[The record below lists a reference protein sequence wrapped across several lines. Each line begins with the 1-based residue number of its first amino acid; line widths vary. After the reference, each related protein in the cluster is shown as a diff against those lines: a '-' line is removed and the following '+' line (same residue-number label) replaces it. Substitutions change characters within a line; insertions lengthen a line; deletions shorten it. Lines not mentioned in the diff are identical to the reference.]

1 MIEFNDDRVH
11 MTDEIWG
18 MYMVVFQIKVPK
30 IILYDMERYMIE
42 HQIDFNN
49 FHKYN
54 KMWKRAFALE

>member
-1 MIEFNDDRVH
+1 